1 MIKHK
6 AGNKVG
12 KGTYWNFSTGE
23 RIDINAEGV
32 LPGENNEIYYRL
44 PATGILVLAP
54 VLGLLYA
61 AFLPFIG
68 IAMLVKVVFKKVASA
83 VTAPTQRA
91 ASFGWRPSE
100 SYLAGKKKGSV
111 AGKRTKAGIAQGTKK
126 TDISCRTENKAP
138 FWAFFVFPPFELPI
152 TETNL

>member
-1 MIKHK
+1 MLKHN

-23 RIDINAEGV
+23 RIDISTEGV
-32 LPGENNEIYYRL
+32 LPGSKNDVYYRL
-44 PATGILVLAP
+44 PATGIIALAP

-68 IAMLVKVVFKKVASA
+68 IAMLVKVVLKKVVSVA
-83 VTAPTQRA
+83 TAPTQRA

-100 SYLAGKKKGSV
+100 SYLAGKKKGSD
-111 AGKRTKAGIAQGTKK
+111 AARKDGGEGPG
-126 TDISCRTENKAP
+126 NK
-138 FWAFFVFPPFELPI
+138 EG
-152 TETNL
+152 

>member
-1 MIKHK
+1 MIKHN

-32 LPGENNEIYYRL
+32 LPGEKNETYYRL

-61 AFLPFIG
+61 AFRPFIG

-100 SYLAGKKKGSV
+100 SYLAGKKKGSE
-111 AGKRTKAGIAQGTKK
+111 AGKKDEGGE
-126 TDISCRTENKAP
+126 SPGNK
-138 FWAFFVFPPFELPI
+138 ED
-152 TETNL
+152 

>member
-1 MIKHK
+1 MLKHN
-6 AGNKVG
+6 AGTKVG

-23 RIDINAEGV
+23 RIDIATEGV
-32 LPGENNEIYYRL
+32 LPGGRETAYYRL
-44 PATGILVLAP
+44 PATGIVALGP

-68 IAMLVKVVFKKVASA
+68 IAMLVKVVLQKVASA

-100 SYLAGKKKGSV
+100 SYLAGKKKGSD
-111 AGKRTKAGIAQGTKK
+111 AAKK
-126 TDISCRTENKAP
+126 DEGEGPGNK
-138 FWAFFVFPPFELPI
+138 EG
-152 TETNL
+152 

>member
-1 MIKHK
+1 MLKHN
-6 AGNKVG
+6 AGTKVG

-23 RIDINAEGV
+23 RIDISAEGV
-32 LPGENNEIYYRL
+32 LPGEKNDVYYRL

-61 AFLPFIG
+61 LFLPFIG
-68 IAMLVKVVFKKVASA
+68 IAMLMKVVLKKMASA

-100 SYLAGKKKGSV
+100 SYLAGKKKGSE
-111 AGKRTKAGIAQGTKK
+111 AGKKDEGGE
-126 TDISCRTENKAP
+126 SPGNK
-138 FWAFFVFPPFELPI
+138 ED
-152 TETNL
+152 